1 MTGRDFLLPDLG
13 EGLAEAEIVQW
24 LVRPGD
30 PVALNQPLVEVET
43 AKAAV
48 EIPSP
53 YAGVVAAL
61 HCAEGELVPVGT
73 ALLTVAAESVA
84 DAATGAEE
92 APPAPVVGRAPVEPA
107 PGEVPRRRPR
117 RAAHTGL
124 VAAAAAAPVQTA
136 GPVLGAERRAPV
148 ARVAL
153 APQRPAAPLVPAPNG
168 LPRAKV
174 LAAPPVRKL
183 ARDLGVD
190 LGTVHPT
197 GPNGTIARADVT
209 AAATPVPDPGP
220 PRPAPSGVRP
230 GERLPV
236 RGVARQM
243 ALAMEHSAFQV
254 PQATVQ
260 RTVDVTGLLDLLAR
274 WRADPPAGQVT
285 AGQAPG
291 GDRPVRITSLAF
303 ISRAVVA
310 AVARHPLANA
320 RWLTAADGSNEIEVY
335 PAVNLGVAVASE
347 RGLVV
352 PVIPAADRL
361 GLTALAGELAS
372 LVEAARAGRTPPA
385 RMRGS
390 TITVSNVGVFGVD
403 SAAGLVR
410 EGEAALVVLG
420 AIRDA
425 AAVWQGEVQVRRVM
439 TVSVSF
445 DHRILHGEAASRFL
459 GEIAAVLADPV
470 SLLLHG

>member
-1 MTGRDFLLPDLG
+1 MTRRDFLLPDLG

-24 LVRPGD
+24 LVGPGD

-53 YAGVVAAL
+53 FAGVVHAL
-61 HCAEGELVPVGT
+61 HCAEGELVPVGA
-73 ALLTVAAESVA
+73 ALLTVAAEAAGSVA
-84 DAATGAEE
+84 AGTFVPAAGTGE
-92 APPAPVVGRAPVEPA
+92 APPALVVGRAPVEPA
-107 PGEVPRRRPR
+107 AGEVPRRRPR
-117 RAAHTGL
+117 RPAPAKL
-124 VAAAAAAPVQTA
+124 LAAAP
-136 GPVLGAERRAPV
+136 GPGAAAPAPV
-148 ARVAL
+148 AS
-153 APQRPAAPLVPAPNG
+153 QRPTAPPAPSPNG
-168 LPRAKV
+168 RPVAKV
-174 LAAPPVRKL
+174 LAAPPVRRL

-190 LGTVHPT
+190 LGAVRPT

-209 AAATPVPDPGP
+209 AAAA
-220 PRPAPSGVRP
+220 PAPTPAAGLARAAVP
-230 GERLPV
+230 AVQAGERIPV

-243 ALAMEHSAFQV
+243 ASAMERSAFEV
-254 PQATVQ
+254 PQATVH
-260 RTVDVTGLLDLLAR
+260 RTVDVTGLLELLAR
-274 WRADPPAGQVT
+274 WRADLEAG
-285 AGQAPG
+285 G
-291 GDRPVRITSLAF
+291 GTSGERPVRITSLAF
-303 ISRAVVA
+303 ICRAVVA

-320 RWLTAADGSNEIEVY
+320 RWLTAADGSSEIEVF

-352 PVIPAADRL
+352 PVIPDADRL
-361 GLTALAGELAS
+361 GLPALARELAG

-425 AAVWQGEVQVRRVM
+425 AAVWQGEVQARRVM

-459 GEIAAVLADPV
+459 GEVAAVLADPV